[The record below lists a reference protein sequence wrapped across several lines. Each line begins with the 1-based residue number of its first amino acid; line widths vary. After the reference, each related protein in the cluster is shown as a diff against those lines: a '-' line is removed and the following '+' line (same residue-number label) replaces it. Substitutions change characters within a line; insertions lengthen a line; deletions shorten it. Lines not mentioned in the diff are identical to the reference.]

1 MLLAVEV
8 LLSVFEALLV
18 LAVLLAV
25 DADLEAVFVLAL
37 LPHPLSEVAIKP
49 KVTNRASDFFMLP
62 LFLPYPGYENNSV
75 HVSQYGYL

>member
-49 KVTNRASDFFMLP
+49 KVTNRASDFLMLP
-62 LFLPYPGYENNSV
+62 LFLPYLGYYNNCM